1 MGLLAVLLALSAVV
15 AGVLAGVLG
24 RAVFE
29 EGSAARRALT
39 VDGTVGAEI
48 VTRRAADPAVQDET
62 VRRIIGSCFGD
73 VPVEVTRD
81 VVADPAV
88 IAGASEAEPFARWTI
103 RPEPARIAAEHLDL
117 LARGATALRQQ
128 LRSSEVGVRGV
139 QVLGDLEKTATL
151 AARNLA
157 VARALSWIPSGLL
170 AIVAALAVSRVTRL
184 LAITR
189 ETETLQ
195 LLGRGATGG
204 QVLFANLVEAGVVAL
219 AGSLAG
225 SGLAWAVLTLFGGV
239 PVAPVLAG
247 GAATLVLGC
256 VALAG
261 IGRLRGPGRDETS
274 RLRAGRLRTAVAA
287 TSLVLIAGGAGLASA
302 QLLRVGSTIR
312 WDRERPVPDWLA
324 TAAPALLLL
333 LAALVAVALLGP
345 LARLAEV
352 VLLRGRG
359 LTGALA
365 AAQVARNLGAFAVAA
380 VATVLAVGTTLLAA
394 GYDGTAPPLQ
404 QRLRNLAA
412 GAPVVADLREADAE
426 VGRLASQPSTP
437 VWRYPEA
444 SIGPVALTAI
454 AADIP
459 GLAAVSG
466 QNLPEGL
473 GTQPPGPRLPV
484 AITPRLAEETGLAMG
499 DEFQIQL
506 FSRHLLAVVAANV
519 EAVPGTT
526 RSNAL
531 LADAGSLRRALESRG
546 AELPAPSQLWLSPV
560 GEEAREAADR
570 LRGMPGISAVT
581 VTPTEAAP
589 DDPSRLVASRFRSAA
604 LGSVVLAVLG
614 IGAVAFTQAG
624 MRRGQVA
631 VLHALGADAGS
642 QVRGR
647 VLELLGVVVFAA
659 AFGAGASWLLC
670 RALMAGLA
678 SGVVAPGTVSLP
690 VEPRIEPAWPG
701 ALLAVF
707 VFLIAAT
714 TWALGRVI
722 REQIRD
728 GHLRE
733 ETP

>member
-15 AGVLAGVLG
+15 AGVLSGALG
-24 RAVFE
+24 RAAFE

-39 VDGTVGAEI
+39 VDGTAGAEI

-73 VPVEVTRD
+73 VPVEATRD

-103 RPEPARIAAEHLDL
+103 RPEPARITAEHLDP

-139 QVLGDLEKTATL
+139 QVLGDLEKTATA

-225 SGLAWAVLTLFGGV
+225 SGLAWAVLAFFGGA

-256 VALAG
+256 AALAG
-261 IGRLRGPGRDETS
+261 IGRLRGTGRDETS

-345 LARLAEV
+345 LARLAEA
-352 VLLRGRG
+352 VLLRVRG

-412 GAPVVADLREADAE
+412 GAPVVADLREADAD
-426 VGRLASQPSTP
+426 VGRSASQPSTP

-473 GTQPPGPRLPV
+473 RAQPPGPRLPV
-484 AITPRLAEETGLAMG
+484 AITPRLAEETGLAVG

-560 GEEAREAADR
+560 GEDPREAADR
-570 LRGMPGISAVT
+570 LRGMPGVSAVT

-631 VLHALGADAGS
+631 MLHALGADAGS

-707 VFLIAAT
+707 AFLIAAT

-722 REQIRD
+722 RVQIRD

>member
-1 MGLLAVLLALSAVV
+1 M
-15 AGVLAGVLG
+15 
-24 RAVFE
+24 
-29 EGSAARRALT
+29 
-39 VDGTVGAEI
+39 
-48 VTRRAADPAVQDET
+48 
-62 VRRIIGSCFGD
+62 
-73 VPVEVTRD
+73 
-81 VVADPAV
+81 
-88 IAGASEAEPFARWTI
+88 
-103 RPEPARIAAEHLDL
+103 
-117 LARGATALRQQ
+117 
-128 LRSSEVGVRGV
+128 
-139 QVLGDLEKTATL
+139 
-151 AARNLA
+151 
-157 VARALSWIPSGLL
+157 
-170 AIVAALAVSRVTRL
+170 
-184 LAITR
+184 
-189 ETETLQ
+189 
-195 LLGRGATGG
+195 
-204 QVLFANLVEAGVVAL
+204 LFANLVEAGVVAL
-219 AGSLAG
+219 VGSLAG
-225 SGLAWAVLTLFGGV
+225 SGLAWAVLTLFGGA
-239 PVAPVLAG
+239 PVVPVLAG
-247 GAATLVLGC
+247 GAATLVLVLGC

-287 TSLVLIAGGAGLASA
+287 TSLALVAGGAGLAAA

-404 QRLRNLAA
+404 QRLRNLTA

-426 VGRLASQPSTP
+426 VGRSASQPSTP

-473 GTQPPGPRLPV
+473 GTQPPGQRLPV
-484 AITPRLAEETGLAMG
+484 AITPRLAEETGLAVG

-506 FSRHLLAVVAANV
+506 FSRYLLAVVAANV

-546 AELPAPSQLWLSPV
+546 AELPAPSQLWLSPA
-560 GEEAREAADR
+560 GEDPREVADR

-581 VTPTEAAP
+581 VTLTEAAP

-707 VFLIAAT
+707 AFLIAAT

-722 REQIRD
+722 RGQIRD
-728 GHLRE
+728 GHFRE